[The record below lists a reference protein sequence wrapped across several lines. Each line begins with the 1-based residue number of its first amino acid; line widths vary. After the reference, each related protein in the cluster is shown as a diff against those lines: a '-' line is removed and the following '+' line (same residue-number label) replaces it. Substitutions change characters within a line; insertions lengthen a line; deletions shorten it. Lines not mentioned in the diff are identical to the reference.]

1 MVQNCINCG
10 APIDTA
16 HTKCPYCGT
25 PYNYDGF
32 NAKFENQDTYG
43 TLRVADK
50 EYRVYLGDVDFNGI
64 SSMNDVY
71 RDENG
76 ILHRN
81 LLTTK
86 RKFTLIEV

>member
-25 PYNYDGF
+25 PYKYDGF
-32 NAKFENQDTYG
+32 NAEFENKNACG
-43 TLRVADK
+43 TLRVAGK
-50 EYRVYLGDVDFNGI
+50 EYQVYLGNVEFNGI
-64 SSMNDVY
+64 SSINDVY

-76 ILHRN
+76 IMHRN
-81 LLTTK
+81 LPTTK
-86 RKFTLIEV
+86 RRFTLIEV

>member
-1 MVQNCINCG
+1 MVQDCMNCG
-10 APIDTA
+10 APIDTE

-32 NAKFENQDTYG
+32 NAKFESQNTC
-43 TLRVADK
+43 
-50 EYRVYLGDVDFNGI
+50 GI
-64 SSMNDVY
+64 FSMDGGY

-81 LLTTK
+81 LATTK

>member
-10 APIDTA
+10 APIDTE

-32 NAKFENQDTYG
+32 NAKFENKNAYG

-50 EYRVYLGDVDFNGI
+50 EYQVYLGDVEFNGI
-64 SSMNDVY
+64 FSLDGGY
-71 RDENG
+71 RHENG
-76 ILHRN
+76 ILHRT
-81 LLTTK
+81 LPTTK
-86 RKFTLIEV
+86 RTFTLLAV

>member
-10 APIDTA
+10 APIDTE

-32 NAKFENQDTYG
+32 NAEFENQNTCG
-43 TLRVADK
+43 TLRVSNK
-50 EYRVYLGDVDFNGI
+50 EYQVYLGDVEFNGI
-64 SSMNDVY
+64 FSMDGGY

-81 LLTTK
+81 LAKTK

>member
-32 NAKFENQDTYG
+32 NSKFENQDAYG
-43 TLRVADK
+43 TLRVAGK
-50 EYRVYLGDVDFNGI
+50 EYQVYLCNVEFNGI
-64 SSMNDVY
+64 FLMDGGY

-76 ILHRN
+76 IMHRN
-81 LLTTK
+81 LTTTK

>member
-16 HTKCPYCGT
+16 HTKCLYCGT

>member
-32 NAKFENQDTYG
+32 NAKFENRDTYG

-50 EYRVYLGDVDFNGI
+50 EYQVYLGNVEFNEIFLMDGG
-64 SSMNDVY
+64 Y

-76 ILHRN
+76 IMHRN

-86 RKFTLIEV
+86 RKFMLIEV

>member
-10 APIDTA
+10 APIDTE

-32 NAKFENQDTYG
+32 NEIF
-43 TLRVADK
+43 
-50 EYRVYLGDVDFNGI
+50 
-64 SSMNDVY
+64 SMDGGY

-81 LLTTK
+81 LATTK

>member
-16 HTKCPYCGT
+16 HTKCLYCGT

-50 EYRVYLGDVDFNGI
+50 EYRVYLGDVEFNGI
-64 SSMNDVY
+64 PSMNDIY
-71 RDENG
+71 RDEKG
-76 ILHRN
+76 IIHRN
-81 LLTTK
+81 LQTTK

>member
-25 PYNYDGF
+25 PYKYDGF
-32 NAKFENQDTYG
+32 NAKFENQNVCG
-43 TLRVADK
+43 TLRIADR
-50 EYRVYLGDVDFNGI
+50 EYQVYLGNVEFNGI
-64 SSMNDVY
+64 FPMNGGN
-71 RDENG
+71 RDKNG
-76 ILHRN
+76 IMRQGLPV
-81 LLTTK
+81 TK

>member
-10 APIDTA
+10 APIDTE

-32 NAKFENQDTYG
+32 NAKFESQNNCG
-43 TLRVADK
+43 ILRVANK
-50 EYRVYLGDVDFNGI
+50 EYKVYLGDVEFNGTF
-64 SSMNDVY
+64 SMDGGY

-81 LLTTK
+81 LATTK

>member
-25 PYNYDGF
+25 PYKYDGF
-32 NAKFENQDTYG
+32 NAKFENQDAYG
-43 TLRVADK
+43 ILRVARK
-50 EYRVYLGDVDFNGI
+50 EYRVYLGDVEFNGI
-64 SSMNDVY
+64 SSINDVY
-71 RDENG
+71 RDEKG
-76 ILHRN
+76 IIHRN
-81 LLTTK
+81 LQTTK

>member
-32 NAKFENQDTYG
+32 NSKFENQDAYG

-50 EYRVYLGDVDFNGI
+50 YYRVYLGGVEFNGI

-76 ILHRN
+76 IMHRN